1 MKNKRR
7 AVLLLAI
14 MACVTVLA
22 ATWTL
27 PEDSVV
33 EINRKD

>member
-14 MACVTVLA
+14 MACITVLA
-22 ATWTL
+22 AAWNL
-27 PEDSVV
+27 PEDSEE

>member
-7 AVLLLAI
+7 AVLLLVF
-14 MACVTVLA
+14 MACATVLA
-22 ATWTL
+22 AAWNL

-33 EINRKD
+33 QIDRKD

>member
-1 MKNKRR
+1 MKNRR
-7 AVLLLAI
+7 RTVLLLAL

-22 ATWTL
+22 AAWNL

-33 EINRKD
+33 QINRKD